1 MLQSREYVSTLPRL
15 YGLNRITRAEDA
27 MASIYKASYVSLHV
41 RKSNRAALSLYRDSL
56 GFTVQ
61 GIEKKYCLSTN
72 PSDLVTL
79 SHANFRCRW
88 RRRVCNAPLAET
100 VTAVRC

>member
-1 MLQSREYVSTLPRL
+1 
-15 YGLNRITRAEDA
+15 

-61 GIEKKYCLSTN
+61 DIEKKYCTPSTLQVMSYSRTSDADGEDAYAMRLS
-72 PSDLVTL
+72 LK
-79 SHANFRCRW
+79 
-88 RRRVCNAPLAET
+88 
-100 VTAVRC
+100 

>member
-1 MLQSREYVSTLPRL
+1 MLQSREYVSALPRL
-15 YGLNRITRAEDA
+15 SRLNRINRAEDA

-61 GIEKKYCLSTN
+61 GIEKKYCVSTN
-72 PSDLVTL
+72 PSDLA
-79 SHANFRCRW
+79 S
-88 RRRVCNAPLAET
+88 PLMCELQMPMEKTHMQCAS
-100 VTAVRC
+100 R

>member
-1 MLQSREYVSTLPRL
+1 
-15 YGLNRITRAEDA
+15 

-61 GIEKKYCLSTN
+61 DIEKKYCT
-72 PSDLVTL
+72 PSALPSFVLFTCLRCGWRRCICHAPVIEIVTFPFGAVATFGDAL
-79 SHANFRCRW
+79 RW
-88 RRRVCNAPLAET
+88 RQVGKIS
-100 VTAVRC
+100 

>member
-1 MLQSREYVSTLPRL
+1 MLQSRKCVSIFPRL
-15 YGLNRITRAEDA
+15 CGLNLLNCAEDA

-61 GIEKKYCLSTN
+61 DIEKKYCVSII
-72 PSDLVTL
+72 PSDLVSC
-79 SHANFRCRW
+79 SHAKLQMRMERTLMLCAYR
-88 RRRVCNAPLAET
+88 
-100 VTAVRC
+100 